1 MVAWA
6 GFEPAI
12 VTVSREKAQCTVP
25 EIGIEPATQSRTFA
39 PNSAGLCD
47 TERHAKKNNEIARK
61 GPETCGRQACEIRQC
76 QVADV
81 GIE

>member
-1 MVAWA
+1 MSLYSDLNMM
-6 GFEPAI
+6 I
-12 VTVSREKAQCTVP
+12 YMN
-25 EIGIEPATQSRTFA
+25 ATQ
-39 PNSAGLCD
+39 LCD